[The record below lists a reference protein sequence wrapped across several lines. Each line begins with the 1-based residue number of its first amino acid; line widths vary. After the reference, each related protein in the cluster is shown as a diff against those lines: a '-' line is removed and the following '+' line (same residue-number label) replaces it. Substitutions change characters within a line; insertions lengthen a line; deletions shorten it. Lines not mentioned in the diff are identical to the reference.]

1 MNIANKDLNKAI
13 NKKIDTRNRII
24 AYAFLFPNFLGF
36 LVFTLIPVLFS
47 FVLCTM
53 EWDTSNPIK
62 FVGLENFITMFKDEG
77 FYISLLNTIY
87 YTLTVVP
94 GTLILSLI
102 LALALSKGSKIT
114 NFFRSLF
121 FFPYISS
128 LVAVAVA
135 WNMLFQPDMGPI
147 NEFLR
152 SLGMSDPPGWT
163 ASTTWAMPAI
173 ILVGTWKTMGYYMI
187 IYIAG
192 LNDIP
197 NQLYEAATVDGANS
211 WQKFCKITVPMLT
224 PTTFFVTIM
233 LLINS
238 FKVFD
243 QIAVMTNGGPG
254 RATNVLVYYIY
265 NQAFVNFKMGYA
277 SAAALILFVLVLT
290 ITIIQFKNEEK
301 WVNYM

>member
-1 MNIANKDLNKAI
+1 MNIAHKDLNKAI
-13 NKKIDTRNRII
+13 TKKIDKRNRII
-24 AYAFLFPNFLGF
+24 AYAFLLPNFLGF
-36 LVFTLIPVLFS
+36 LAFTLVPVIFS
-47 FVLCTM
+47 FVLTTM

-62 FVGLENFITMFKDEG
+62 FVGLKNFITMFKDEG

-87 YTLTVVP
+87 YTLAVVP

-102 LALALSKGSKIT
+102 LALALSKGTRLT

-135 WNMLFQPDMGPI
+135 WNMLFQPDMGPV
-147 NEFLR
+147 NELLR
-152 SLGMSDPPGWT
+152 SFGISNPPGWT
-163 ASTTWAMPAI
+163 ASTEWAMPAI
-173 ILVGTWKTMGYYMI
+173 IFVGVWKTMGYYMI

-197 NQLYEAATVDGANS
+197 KQLYEAATVDGANS
-211 WQKFCKITVPMLT
+211 WQRFWKITVPMLT

-277 SAAALILFVLVLT
+277 SAVASVLFVLVLT
-290 ITIIQFKNEEK
+290 ITIVQFKNEEK

>member
-1 MNIANKDLNKAI
+1 MNIAHRDLNKAI
-13 NKKIDTRNRII
+13 THKLDSRNRII
-24 AYAFLFPNFLGF
+24 AYAFLLPNFLGF
-36 LVFTLIPVLFS
+36 LTFTLVPVLFS

-62 FVGLENFITMFKDEG
+62 FVGLKNFITMFKDEG

-94 GTLILSLI
+94 GTLVLSLI
-102 LALALSKGSKIT
+102 LALALSKGTKLT

-147 NEFLR
+147 NEILR
-152 SLGMSDPPGWT
+152 SLGISNPPGWT
-163 ASTTWAMPAI
+163 ASTVWAMPAI
-173 ILVGTWKTMGYYMI
+173 IFVGIWKTMGYYMI

-197 NQLYEAATVDGANS
+197 VQLYEAATVDGANS
-211 WQKFCKITVPMLT
+211 WQKFRKITVPMLT

-277 SAAALILFVLVLT
+277 SAVALVLFALVLT
-290 ITIIQFKNEEK
+290 ITIVQFKNEEK